1 MENKKA
7 LITINE
13 MSDEL
18 SLRTFFLLMKED
30 FLNYWNLLWSDI
42 PMRIFQT
49 GLVVL
54 LFGMVSSILIFG
66 YKKGG
71 KYSLRLLLIE
81 YVLLI
86 YCSTVFFRWSKG
98 AVEYSFIPFWSYR
111 DYFNGVNDKL
121 LVENIMNVVVFVPVG
136 LLIGASYR
144 AMTWKKVIKIGICLS
159 VGIEVLQFVFR
170 KGFSEVDDV
179 MHNSIGCLIGYGI
192 YRLLTRVY
200 SYCYG
205 CVRIK

>member
-1 MENKKA
+1 MNY
-7 LITINE
+7 LCV
-13 MSDEL
+13 
-18 SLRTFFLLMKED
+18 RFFLLMKED

-136 LLIGASYR
+136 LLIGAAYR
-144 AMTWKKVIKIGICLS
+144 AMTWKKVIEIGICLS
-159 VGIEVLQFVFR
+159 VGIEVMQFVFR

-179 MHNSIGCLIGYGI
+179 MHNTLGCMIGYEI
-192 YRLLTRVY
+192 YRIIRYGHNQYRVY
-200 SYCYG
+200 QRAYS
-205 CVRIK
+205 